1 MSRSSA
7 FLKMR
12 SFYTTFPR
20 TTHDKSVRINSLHQ
34 VICCVCPTIMV
45 MAFQEFWFCSF
56 QFSAREME
64 HKVSSRVCWSHS
76 IVLARQEKGVVLNGN
91 AELSPEGFS
100 FSHNWIDGGTIQN
113 SQDRHLTSTGRQ
125 IEDPALLREGKCIF
139 SSNFYCSLFLCFI
152 FLKDGDFYGWA
163 MYFVHPSWTILEDPL
178 QYQQYIPPHH
188 YSCLHFS
195 PCLSTQS
202 KTWRL
207 SFSFHF
213 VLNSLF
219 WHIGRNYA
227 HLQNCFYFSRHQL
240 TEVTPTTFYPLQVT
254 RLKLHTSVLS
264 DTYSNCSLFVC
275 HNQRNN
281 KCLLWNEMLHISLF
295 PNLLTGFLCR
305 QRITTS
311 INLCHTALHRYL
323 GATEKRWD
331 GKNPHYPGLK
341 DILCT
346 SENPIL
352 FKMLLTAAWR

>member
-1 MSRSSA
+1 MVVQNCHQ
-7 FLKMR
+7 KD
-12 SFYTTFPR
+12 FPF
-20 TTHDKSVRINSLHQ
+20 
-34 VICCVCPTIMV
+34 P
-45 MAFQEFWFCSF
+45 
-56 QFSAREME
+56 
-64 HKVSSRVCWSHS
+64 
-76 IVLARQEKGVVLNGN
+76 
-91 AELSPEGFS
+91 
-100 FSHNWIDGGTIQN
+100 HNWIDGGTIQN

-240 TEVTPTTFYPLQVT
+240 NWSNSYYFLSLAGYQTEIT
-254 RLKLHTSVLS
+254 H
-264 DTYSNCSLFVC
+264 
-275 HNQRNN
+275 
-281 KCLLWNEMLHISLF
+281 
-295 PNLLTGFLCR
+295 LCPF
-305 QRITTS
+305 
-311 INLCHTALHRYL
+311 RY
-323 GATEKRWD
+323 
-331 GKNPHYPGLK
+331 
-341 DILCT
+341 I
-346 SENPIL
+346 
-352 FKMLLTAAWR
+352 